1 MFVQTC
7 QYGEGCYLNCIQS
20 LHKRLSMRSCNYSE
34 VLITPWHDVIVLALH
49 TSVGVF
55 LKEVAFVAPSWWLLS
70 RSCSLHQGDI
80 LEWQCDTSLRR
91 RRSAQQGTATSMWC
105 FPILPVLFK
114 GGRLWFSRVSCGIT
128 PNNHPFN
135 HGEKLYPPNSC
146 TFKQTEKGPVLAP
159 CLVPGCLRLQVK
171 ENLVKWFVITD

>member
-1 MFVQTC
+1 MQTC
-7 QYGEGCYLNCIQS
+7 QCGEGRYLNCIQS
-20 LHKRLSMRSCNYSE
+20 LHKRLSMRRWNYSG
-34 VLITPWHDVIVLALH
+34 VLISPWRDVIVLALH

-80 LEWQCDTSLRR
+80 LEWQCDTSLM

-105 FPILPVLFK
+105 FPVLPVFCK
-114 GGRLWFSRVSCGIT
+114 GECLWFSRVFHGFT

-135 HGEKLYPPNSC
+135 HEEMLYPLNSC
-146 TFKQTEKGPVLAP
+146 TFKQTDRGLVLAP
-159 CLVPGCLRLQVK
+159 CLVPECLRLQVK
-171 ENLVKWFVITD
+171 ENLVEWFVITD